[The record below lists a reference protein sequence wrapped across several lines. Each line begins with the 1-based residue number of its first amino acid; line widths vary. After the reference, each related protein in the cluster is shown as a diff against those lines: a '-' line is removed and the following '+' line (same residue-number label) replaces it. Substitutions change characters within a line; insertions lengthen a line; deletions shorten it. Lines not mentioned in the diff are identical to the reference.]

1 MERRNIVFG
10 KNALSA
16 DKTFKIENSSAE
28 EMIENRTFLNRLSSP
43 AREKEVSTGK
53 EKERKKEKKKKRK
66 GGRCREKKSRCVE
79 EGTGFY
85 FFSMMSW
92 MSPLPG
98 LPPLGPPLPL
108 PPRLPCE

>member
-53 EKERKKEKKKKRK
+53 KKKRK
-66 GGRCREKKSRCVE
+66 KKRRRGRGKGGRGREKKSRC
-79 EGTGFY
+79 
-85 FFSMMSW
+85 
-92 MSPLPG
+92 
-98 LPPLGPPLPL
+98 
-108 PPRLPCE
+108 